1 MLTAMVNIRFTIFG
15 LKICEINGQ
24 TVSTRKFKYRL
35 KSKSS
40 VYGKLYIPVVI
51 WIKEAEMRPCYCQS

>member
-1 MLTAMVNIRFTIFG
+1 MLTAVVNIRFTLFG
-15 LKICEINGQ
+15 LKTCEINGQ

-40 VYGKLYIPVVI
+40 VYGKLYIPIVI
-51 WIKEAEMRPCYCQS
+51 WMREADMR